1 MVAGQKRKAGILM
14 KSAYNKEIWR
24 AIRKGKKR
32 FFSIMLITILGV
44 GMLTGLRAACMDLR
58 YSADQFYDRQ
68 GLYDISVVSTL
79 GLTEKDVDALKALD
93 GVADA
98 VGVYSETVH
107 AKVNDHE
114 VSIAV
119 CTLNDRGINQPY
131 VLSGRL
137 PESADETAVTTAF
150 ADETGCGIG
159 DVIAVD
165 TTDDEES
172 SLLCSRFTVTGIV
185 VDVQDVNNAKER
197 RRSAPGSRRMTLCSS
212 CRRRQTAI
220 FTHKSALPSMVLQNC
235 SAIPMPMRKR
245 SHR

>member
-131 VLSGRL
+131 VLSG
-137 PESADETAVTTAF
+137 
-150 ADETGCGIG
+150 
-159 DVIAVD
+159 
-165 TTDDEES
+165 
-172 SLLCSRFTVTGIV
+172 
-185 VDVQDVNNAKER
+185 
-197 RRSAPGSRRMTLCSS
+197 S
-212 CRRRQTAI
+212 CRRVRMRPPLQPRLPMRRDAASGMSSRWI
-220 FTHKSALPSMVLQNC
+220 QQMMRSLRCSAAALP
-235 SAIPMPMRKR
+235 
-245 SHR
+245 

>member
-119 CTLNDRGINQPY
+119 CTLNDRGINQPCCPAGCRR
-131 VLSGRL
+131 VRMRPPLQPRL
-137 PESADETAVTTAF
+137 PMRRDAASGMSSRWIQQMMRSLRCSAA
-150 ADETGCGIG
+150 
-159 DVIAVD
+159 
-165 TTDDEES
+165 
-172 SLLCSRFTVTGIV
+172 
-185 VDVQDVNNAKER
+185 
-197 RRSAPGSRRMTLCSS
+197 
-212 CRRRQTAI
+212 
-220 FTHKSALPSMVLQNC
+220 ALP
-235 SAIPMPMRKR
+235 
-245 SHR
+245 

>member
-1 MVAGQKRKAGILM
+1 MHIIRRYGG
-14 KSAYNKEIWR
+14 

-119 CTLNDRGINQPY
+119 WHVETGESISRMCCPAGCRRVRMRPPLQP
-131 VLSGRL
+131 RL
-137 PESADETAVTTAF
+137 PMRRDAASGMSSRWIQQMMRSLRCSAA
-150 ADETGCGIG
+150 
-159 DVIAVD
+159 
-165 TTDDEES
+165 
-172 SLLCSRFTVTGIV
+172 
-185 VDVQDVNNAKER
+185 
-197 RRSAPGSRRMTLCSS
+197 
-212 CRRRQTAI
+212 
-220 FTHKSALPSMVLQNC
+220 ALP
-235 SAIPMPMRKR
+235 
-245 SHR
+245 